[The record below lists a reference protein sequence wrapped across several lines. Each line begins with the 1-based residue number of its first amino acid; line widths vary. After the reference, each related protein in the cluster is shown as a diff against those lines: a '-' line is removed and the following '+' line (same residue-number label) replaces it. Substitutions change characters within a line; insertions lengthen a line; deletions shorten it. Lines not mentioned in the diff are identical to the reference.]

1 MKINTYNDWRK
12 AVSNETKKLLDV
24 DPWLSEEG
32 KERLRVF
39 DTLGDLSYFYQSAND
54 LVQDIDSD
62 APNLTDTEKKAVRS
76 HHAAAAL
83 KSLRNLVSKS

>member
-1 MKINTYNDWRK
+1 MMINTYNDWRK

-24 DPWLSEEG
+24 DPWLNEEG

-39 DTLGDLSYFYQSAND
+39 DSLGDLAYFYQSAND

-62 APNLTDTEKKAVRS
+62 SSDLTETEKKAVRS
-76 HHAAAAL
+76 QHAAAAI
-83 KSLRNLVSKS
+83 KALRRLASK

>member
-1 MKINTYNDWRK
+1 MKINTYNDWRE
-12 AVSNETKKLLDV
+12 AVANETKKLLDAF
-24 DPWLSEEG
+24 PWLSEEG

-62 APNLTDTEKKAVRS
+62 SPDLTGTEKEAVKNK
-76 HHAAAAL
+76 HAAAAI
-83 KSLRNLVSKS
+83 KALRRLAANG